1 MLTKMMYTDVLL
13 ATDGSD
19 CAREATAHAID
30 IATTYDATLHALY
43 VIETRIGY
51 DSGIIDPE
59 TIERKLRAEGEA
71 ILDEVESAVRNR
83 NGEVVSTIRRGI
95 PDREIVDYVEEQA
108 IDLVVLGARGR
119 SKFKTVLLGSTS
131 EAVVRR
137 LSIPVVLMTVS
148 DQGSVR

>member
-1 MLTKMMYTDVLL
+1 MYTDVLL

-19 CAREATAHAID
+19 CARDATAHAID

-59 TIERKLRAEGEA
+59 MVERKLRSEGEA
-71 ILDEVESAVRNR
+71 ILDEVESAVRDR

-95 PDREIVDYVEEQA
+95 PEREIVDYVEEQD
-108 IDLVVLGARGR
+108 IDLVVLGVRGR
-119 SKFKTVLLGSTS
+119 SEFKTVLLGSTS
-131 EAVVRR
+131 ETVVRE
-137 LSIPVVLMTVS
+137 LSIPVVLMTES
-148 DQGSVR
+148 DPDGVR